1 MRFDLLITFGQAR
14 FDFIGH
20 WLLICPSG
28 LEYLLFK
35 SCKESPTPQKSG
47 IKKPLFLN
55 WIYFKNK
62 VGFIAQVTLW
72 AKVPQYVFR
81 VCSLQWFLLFFML
94 LNGSCIPWIFYG
106 VKTLILLRIHL
117 SDIFLPT
124 NKNLI
129 ENIYNFY
136 LQKSSFLHVINY
148 ILMWPKLKT
157 NLFYLF

>member
-1 MRFDLLITFGQAR
+1 MQRKP
-14 FDFIGH
+14 H
-20 WLLICPSG
+20 PS
-28 LEYLLFK
+28 E
-35 SCKESPTPQKSG
+35 
-47 IKKPLFLN
+47 IRHKKPLFLN

-81 VCSLQWFLLFFML
+81 VCSLHWFYFIFML
-94 LNGSCIPWIFYG
+94 LNGSWLPWIFYG

-117 SDIFLPT
+117 SDIFLPK

-136 LQKSSFLHVINY
+136 LQKSIFLHVINY
-148 ILMWPKLKT
+148 IFMWPKLKT
-157 NLFYLF
+157 NFVLIVLIDLKYFT